1 MALNTAALH
10 ASSFRVALQ
19 QTLKLNMPSNY
30 AAVIIDLTKVTKD
43 SATSWALLFEWLF
56 GDIEQSGL
64 LDRHAQRLLRSQLK
78 LATDEMREH
87 AQVLIESNL
96 IIVN

>member
-1 MALNTAALH
+1 
-10 ASSFRVALQ
+10 
-19 QTLKLNMPSNY
+19 
-30 AAVIIDLTKVTKD
+30 
-43 SATSWALLFEWLF
+43 
-56 GDIEQSGL
+56 

-78 LATDEMREH
+78 LATEEMREH

>member
-1 MALNTAALH
+1 
-10 ASSFRVALQ
+10 LQ

-43 SATSWALLFEWLF
+43 SATSWALLFNWLF

-64 LDRHAQRLLRSQLK
+64 LDRHAKRLLRSQLK
-78 LATDEMREH
+78 LATEEMQER
-87 AQVLIESNL
+87 AQLLIESNL
-96 IIVN
+96 VILN